1 MAGRHLAG
9 MSDEQK
15 TEVTTKLNNNLK
27 KQSNKTVKAAVV
39 HVQYAERAQT
49 MFVEPLRSA
58 RRTPQTMV
66 HGRKKTLWEEYGV
79 LASVKVGDWVSVIE
93 CYEIG
98 ICSDG
103 GIGSVTAVIA
113 TAGAVVAVTAVS
125 VKYVLT
131 GNSEMNISIARVMVV
146 PMPFKND

>member
-27 KQSNKTVKAAVV
+27 KQINKTVKAAVV

-49 MFVEPLRSA
+49 MFVESLRSA

-66 HGRKKTLWEEYGV
+66 HGRRKTLWEEYG
-79 LASVKVGDWVSVIE
+79 AH
-93 CYEIG
+93 
-98 ICSDG
+98 
-103 GIGSVTAVIA
+103 
-113 TAGAVVAVTAVS
+113 
-125 VKYVLT
+125 
-131 GNSEMNISIARVMVV
+131 
-146 PMPFKND
+146 